1 METQIG
7 VYFKKI
13 SEKLERRANCE
24 GNKRDI
30 TYSQGKVLWY
40 LHKHED
46 ENVTMRDIEKF
57 FDCSHATVSGIV
69 SRLVEKGYV
78 AVETD
83 KKDRRAK
90 NVRTTEKENASFR
103 DMQARHR
110 QMEELLLCGF
120 SDEEKK
126 SFVSFLDRVYGN
138 LEETSSEDSSGY
150 RGRKRAGLS
159 CVRRERRKDNL

>member
-1 METQIG
+1 MAMETQVG

-24 GNKRDI
+24 GDKRDI
-30 TYSQGKVLWY
+30 TFSQGKVLWY
-40 LHKHED
+40 LHKHEGED
-46 ENVTMRDIEKF
+46 VTMRDSEKF

-78 AVETD
+78 AVETY
-83 KKDRRAK
+83 KNDRRAK

-103 DMQARHR
+103 DMKMRHR
-110 QMEELLLCGF
+110 KMEDILLRGF

-126 SFVSFLDRVYGN
+126 AFISFLDRVYGN
-138 LEETSSEDSSGY
+138 LE
-150 RGRKRAGLS
+150 
-159 CVRRERRKDNL
+159 